1 MILIVAHHYV
11 VNSGVLE
18 ILAQEPSSA
27 RSIFYY
33 LFGMWGKTAI
43 NCFVMITGYF
53 MCTKAITVRKFLT
66 LLAEVYFYRIVI
78 FIIFLICGKE
88 SISFYSLFELL
99 IPVQGVG
106 SGFVDSFLLFY
117 LLIPFLTII
126 IIVQHTSRRQHL
138 MLVTGSLL
146 VFSVMG
152 TIPFFPVIF
161 NYVEWFCILF
171 FLASFVRLHPH
182 PVFMKK
188 KLWGGVL
195 SGTLFLSYLSVI
207 FCIWAKAYFHLEF
220 LGPYWFVSDSNKLLA
235 VAVALS
241 SFLWVKNLDLKQSP
255 VINTIAATT
264 FGVFLIHTNSDAMRE
279 WLWVDTLNVA
289 GQFDASW
296 GSVLLH
302 SFGCVVLVFAIC
314 SLLDYCRECL
324 FKVRLNGRN

>member
-1 MILIVAHHYV
+1 M
-11 VNSGVLE
+11 
-18 ILAQEPSSA
+18 AQEPSSA
-27 RSIFYY
+27 RSIFYC

-53 MCTKAITVRKFLT
+53 MCTKAITARKFLT

-78 FIIFLICGKE
+78 FIVFLVCGKE
-88 SISFYSLFELL
+88 SISSYSLFELL
-99 IPVQGVG
+99 IPVQSVG
-106 SGFVDSFLLFY
+106 SGFTDCFLLFY
-117 LLIPFLTII
+117 LLIPFLTL
-126 IIVQHTSRRQHL
+126 IVQHTTQRQHL
-138 MLVTGSLL
+138 MLVIGTLL
-146 VFSVMG
+146 VFSVLG
-152 TIPFFPVIF
+152 TVPFFYIRF
-161 NYVEWFCILF
+161 NYVEWFCVLF
-171 FLASFVRLHPH
+171 ILASYIRLHPE
-182 PVFMKK
+182 PIFKNR
-188 KLWGGVL
+188 KLWGWVSLTAIGL
-195 SGTLFLSYLSVI
+195 SCLSVF

-241 SFLWVKNLDLKQSP
+241 SFLWVKNLDLKPNP

-289 GQFDASW
+289 GQYSTSW
-296 GSVLLH
+296 GSVLSH